1 MADRNIIAEHSGE
14 NTRETMRQVQK
25 VTVWGLA
32 ANLALTAIKFV
43 FGILGNSQALV
54 ADGVHSLS
62 DSTTDIAVIV
72 GARFWT
78 QPADEE
84 HPYGHGRIETM
95 ITFFIGLVLGI
106 VGLLIAYRAIQTIGM
121 DHRSAPGWIVFAA
134 ACISMVSKELMY
146 RWTVL
151 VGKRIKS
158 SALMANAW
166 HHRSDGL
173 SSLPVAIA
181 VLGTKIQPEWA
192 FLDHIGAIIVAVLII
207 QAAWKISWPTLKQ
220 LADTA
225 ASEEERRKLIA
236 LARVVDGVKD
246 VHALRTRH
254 IGPGLQVDLHVLVD
268 PNLSVS
274 RGHNIAGIVKRKLLD
289 DGPDVV
295 NVLVHIEPYED
306 R

>member
-32 ANLALTAIKFV
+32 ANLALAAIKFV

-95 ITFFIGLVLGI
+95 ITFFIGVVLGT

-181 VLGTKIQPEWA
+181 VIGTKIQPEWA

>member
-32 ANLALTAIKFV
+32 ANLALAAIKFV

-236 LARVVDGVKD
+236 LARIVDGVKD

>member
-32 ANLALTAIKFV
+32 ANLALAAIKFV

-166 HHRSDGL
+166 HHRSDSL

>member
-1 MADRNIIAEHSGE
+1 
-14 NTRETMRQVQK
+14 MRQVQK

-32 ANLALTAIKFV
+32 ANLALAAIKFV

>member
-1 MADRNIIAEHSGE
+1 
-14 NTRETMRQVQK
+14 MRQVQK

-32 ANLALTAIKFV
+32 ANLALAAIKFV

-95 ITFFIGLVLGI
+95 ITFFIGVVLGT

>member
-32 ANLALTAIKFV
+32 ANLALAAIKFV

-181 VLGTKIQPEWA
+181 VIGTKIQPEWA

>member
-32 ANLALTAIKFV
+32 ANLALAAIKFV

-166 HHRSDGL
+166 HHRSDSL

-236 LARVVDGVKD
+236 LARIVDGVKD

>member
-32 ANLALTAIKFV
+32 ANLALAAIKFV

-95 ITFFIGLVLGI
+95 ITFFIGVVLGT

>member
-32 ANLALTAIKFV
+32 ANLALAAIKFV

-54 ADGVHSLS
+54 ADGDHSLA

-95 ITFFIGLVLGI
+95 ITFFIGVVLGT

-236 LARVVDGVKD
+236 LARIVDGVKD

>member
-32 ANLALTAIKFV
+32 ANLALAAIKFV

-166 HHRSDGL
+166 HHRSDSL

-295 NVLVHIEPYED
+295 DVLVHIEPYED

>member
-32 ANLALTAIKFV
+32 ANLALAAIKFV